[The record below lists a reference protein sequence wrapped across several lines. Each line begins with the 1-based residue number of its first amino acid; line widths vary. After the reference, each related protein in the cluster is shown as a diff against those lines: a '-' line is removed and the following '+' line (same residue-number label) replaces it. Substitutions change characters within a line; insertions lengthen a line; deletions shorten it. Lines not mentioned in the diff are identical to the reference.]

1 MKYNIVHYKNI
12 YVGSGAQ
19 VPSGPLQHRGSFPVE
34 SPDTHKDPHR
44 IPHGILRPL
53 VSGTQ
58 HLLQFNRAE
67 SETALIRESEKPAN
81 QGPKPLLIHTSTGVP
96 CVQSIWRPPRSSQD
110 PPWDL
115 KTSGE

>member
-34 SPDTHKDPHR
+34 SPDTHKDPHG

-58 HLLQFNRAE
+58 PLLE
-67 SETALIRESEKPAN
+67 SNCMGPETALNREADNPA
-81 QGPKPLLIHTSTGVP
+81 
-96 CVQSIWRPPRSSQD
+96 
-110 PPWDL
+110 
-115 KTSGE
+115 